1 MKKLPVLLALSV
13 ISSALLTGCGNSV
26 KKDST
31 ELRYSSMKDI
41 RNINPHLYL
50 GEMASQAM
58 VFEPLV
64 VSTKDGIKPWL
75 AESWTISPDGR
86 TYTFRLRQG
95 VKYSDGTPFDAE
107 SVKLNIEAVLQN
119 KIRHAWLDFTNE
131 IASVEASRV
140 RSGSFPRNA

>member
-50 GEMASQAM
+50 GEMAAQAM

-75 AESWTISPDGR
+75 AEGGTISPDGR
-86 TYTFRLRQG
+86 T
-95 VKYSDGTPFDAE
+95 
-107 SVKLNIEAVLQN
+107 
-119 KIRHAWLDFTNE
+119 
-131 IASVEASRV
+131 
-140 RSGSFPRNA
+140 